1 MTKRK
6 HKRIK
11 ADKKQAL
18 KANTRKTTKKLP
30 QTRLS
35 TKKALLLLSI
45 GLTIGYYLI
54 FQFSARLDSSCFIG
68 GDTWEYQSMGV
79 NLAKG
84 HGINKFGAFEPFE
97 VYKFTFGDENNV
109 ASFKE
114 RQSDNF
120 RRTPGYPF
128 FLGMVYKI
136 FGVSVSAAK
145 QVQLFLIAIIA
156 GFIPLLGRV
165 LHSRYGY
172 ITGLVAGP
180 FIMLSSFRM
189 SELIM
194 TEALTAFALFAMM
207 WAIAYYFK
215 KQGVSSSIIMG
226 AVIGVALLIKGALI
240 FIPMILVLLMI
251 LEAIQSK
258 SIKPT
263 KAMVGMILGIALFVL
278 PWSWYATDKRGEFT
292 LLSTQGTELLL
303 DSNNEL
309 TKDGSWHP
317 SYRKDK
323 NNPEKYYHNQP
334 QRINKSSLQKVISFY
349 SEYPQSILP
358 TFSNKLNLGL
368 NPFPY
373 LWIIF
378 ITMILAIL
386 KRYIPEKTVKSN
398 ILIPLIL
405 LLAFGSAGVLVF
417 LSDHQYI
424 PNGNIFGSPLLPKSL
439 AVIMALWFI
448 ISSFIA
454 AIRKEK
460 SFLGIPLIFFIIVSN
475 FILLTLVFYGS
486 VRFIK
491 VADFAFVFFAF
502 FLPVKWM
509 IDLKPNWFKRFQF

>member
-1 MTKRK
+1 MTKGKQKKIKTNKKRA
-6 HKRIK
+6 HKS
-11 ADKKQAL
+11 
-18 KANTRKTTKKLP
+18 NTRKTTKKSP
-30 QTRLS
+30 QTRVL

-45 GLTIGYYLI
+45 GLTIVYYLI

-79 NLAKG
+79 NFAKG
-84 HGINKFGAFEPFE
+84 HGINKFGAFEPLE

-109 ASFKE
+109 NSFKDI
-114 RQSDNF
+114 QSDNF

-136 FGVSVSAAK
+136 FGVSVSAVK
-145 QVQLFLIAIIA
+145 HVQLFLIAIIA
-156 GFIPLLGRV
+156 GFIPLLGRI

-194 TEALTAFALFAMM
+194 TEALTAFALFTML
-207 WAIAYYFK
+207 WVIAYYFK
-215 KQGVSSSIIMG
+215 KQSITSSIILG
-226 AVIGVALLIKGALI
+226 AVTGVALLIKGALI
-240 FIPMILVLLMI
+240 FIPMILVMVMI
-251 LEAIQSK
+251 LEAVQSK
-258 SIKPT
+258 SLQPT
-263 KAMVGMILGIALFVL
+263 KAVLGMILGIALFVL
-278 PWSWYATDKRGEFT
+278 PWSWYATNKRGEFT

-323 NNPEKYYHNQP
+323 NNPERYYHNQP
-334 QRINKSSLQKVISFY
+334 QRINKSALQKVISFY
-349 SEYPQSILP
+349 SENPQSIIP

-378 ITMILAIL
+378 ITMILAII
-386 KRYIPEKTVKSN
+386 KRYVPEKIAKSKMLTP
-398 ILIPLIL
+398 IIL
-405 LLAFGSAGVLVF
+405 LVVIASAGVLVF

-439 AVIMALWFI
+439 AVIMALWFVV
-448 ISSFIA
+448 SSFIA

-460 SFLGIPLIFFIIVSN
+460 SFLGIPLIFFILVSN

-509 IDLKPNWFKRFQF
+509 IDLKPNWFKRFRF